1 MKIVIIGNG
10 KVGLKLATQLSEE
23 DYDVI
28 LIDKDEEKLKY
39 ASNSLDIFCIA
50 GDGADVDVLRQADA
64 GNADLVIAC
73 TSEDEL
79 NMLCCLLAKHIG
91 AKNTIARV
99 RNPVYYKQ
107 IHHLKADLRLSMA
120 VNPEKIVS
128 NEISRVLLF
137 PDTNKVEKFVKG
149 KVELVQF
156 QLKENSILDGVSL
169 AELYQ
174 KFQIK
179 ILVCAVK
186 RDQEVYIP
194 GGDFVLR
201 SDDKIYVTASHS
213 ELERLFNAIGKRSHK
228 IHNVL
233 ICGGGR
239 VSFYLAQELISA
251 GMQVKIIELDLQ
263 KCENLCEQLP
273 KATIIRGDATD
284 HELLLEEGIEN
295 ADALVALTGMDEEN
309 IIMSLYAK
317 MKGVSKVVAKINE
330 DSRVQMVE
338 RLGIE
343 SIVSAKSVTADA
355 ILSYVRAR
363 KNSAENENVET
374 MYKFVNGRVEAAEF
388 LIRKESKYTNVPLK
402 DLRIKKNNLIACI
415 VRKGKIIIPG
425 GNDHMEIGDSV
436 IVVTMEH
443 ALNAL
448 KDILL

>member
-10 KVGLKLATQLSEE
+10 KVGLKLASQLSEE

-64 GNADLVIAC
+64 GNADLVIAS

-156 QLKENSILDGVSL
+156 QLRENSMLDGISL
-169 AELYQ
+169 AEFYQ
-174 KFQIK
+174 KYQIK
-179 ILVCAVK
+179 ILICAVK

-194 GGDFVLR
+194 GGDFVLH
-201 SDDKIYVTASHS
+201 SGDKLYVTASHF
-213 ELERLFNAIGKRSHK
+213 ELERLFNTIGKRSNK

-239 VSFYLAQELISA
+239 VSFYLAQELIAA
-251 GMQVKIIELDLQ
+251 GMQVKIIELDFQ

-273 KATIIRGDATD
+273 KATIIHGDATD

-295 ADALVALTGMDEEN
+295 ADAVVALTGMDEEN
-309 IIMSLYAK
+309 IILSLYAK

-343 SIVSAKSVTADA
+343 SIVSAKTVTADA

-388 LIRKESKYTNVPLK
+388 LIKKESKYTNVPLK
-402 DLRIKKNNLIACI
+402 DLKLKKNNLIACI

>member
-10 KVGLKLATQLSEE
+10 KVGLKLASQLSEE

-156 QLKENSILDGVSL
+156 QLRENSILDGISL
-169 AELYQ
+169 AEFYQ
-174 KFQIK
+174 KYQIK
-179 ILVCAVK
+179 ILICAVK

-194 GGDFVLR
+194 GGDFVLH
-201 SDDKIYVTASHS
+201 SGDKLYVTASHF
-213 ELERLFNAIGKRSHK
+213 ELERLFNTIGKRSNK

-239 VSFYLAQELISA
+239 VSFYLAQELITA

-273 KATIIRGDATD
+273 KATIIHGDATD
-284 HELLLEEGIEN
+284 HELLIEEGIEN
-295 ADALVALTGMDEEN
+295 ADAVVALTGMDEEN

-343 SIVSAKSVTADA
+343 SIVSAKTVTADA

-388 LIRKESKYTNVPLK
+388 IIRKESKYTNVPLK
-402 DLRIKKNNLIACI
+402 DLKIKKNNLIACI